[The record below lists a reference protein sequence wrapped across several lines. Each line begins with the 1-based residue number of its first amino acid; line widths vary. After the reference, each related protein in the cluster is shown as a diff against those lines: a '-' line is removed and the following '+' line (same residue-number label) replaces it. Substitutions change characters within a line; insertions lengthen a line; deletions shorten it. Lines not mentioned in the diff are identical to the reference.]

1 MSKARA
7 NGIDIRYKVEGHGEA
22 LILTSSGVL
31 ANTIPNARLVRVEGG
46 AHAFFVEMR
55 GWFNKEILDFLN

>member
-1 MSKARA
+1 MPKARA
-7 NGIDIRYKVEGHGEA
+7 NGIDIRYKVEGQGEPM
-22 LILTSSGVL
+22 ILTSSEVL

-55 GWFNKEILDFLN
+55 GRFDKEVLDFLN